1 MILIAF
7 ENSMFPLPPQHPL
20 CIHGCKDDDMDSSEF
35 MSQERESSIPL
46 SFQHKNMGG
55 NIAEKEKRIN
65 NVLLRDYFKYQSP
78 SYMYESL
85 RKKIKKKKKE
95 IEKITERNKIQV
107 DLIKSALIKWMI
119 WSKICL
125 RIKKELK
132 SQMKQ

>member
-35 MSQERESSIPL
+35 MPQERESSIPL

-65 NVLLRDYFKYQSP
+65 NVLLRLFQIS
-78 SYMYESL
+78 
-85 RKKIKKKKKE
+85 
-95 IEKITERNKIQV
+95 
-107 DLIKSALIKWMI
+107 KSKLYV
-119 WSKICL
+119 
-125 RIKKELK
+125 
-132 SQMKQ
+132 

>member
-85 RKKIKKKKKE
+85 RKKIKKKKE

-107 DLIKSALIKWMI
+107 DLIKSALIK
-119 WSKICL
+119 
-125 RIKKELK
+125 
-132 SQMKQ
+132 

>member
-85 RKKIKKKKKE
+85 RKKIKKK

>member
-35 MSQERESSIPL
+35 MPQERESSIPL
-46 SFQHKNMGG
+46 SFQHKNMGE

-85 RKKIKKKKKE
+85 RKKIKKKK